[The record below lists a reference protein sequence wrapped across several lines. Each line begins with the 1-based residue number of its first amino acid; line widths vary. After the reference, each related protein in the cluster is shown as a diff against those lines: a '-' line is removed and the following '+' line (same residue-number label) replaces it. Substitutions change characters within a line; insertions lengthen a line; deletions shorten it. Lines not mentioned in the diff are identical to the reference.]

1 MDDLIQDLR
10 FAARS
15 LRKSAGFTVVALLT
29 LALGIG
35 ANTAIFSVV
44 NGVLLR
50 PLAYDQPDRLVTI
63 AESNPVQ
70 DREGFNVSYPNYL
83 EWKKQ
88 SRVFEQI
95 AAVRTMSVTL
105 TGGDEAARVLLSLI
119 SRELF
124 AVLRVEPALGRGF
137 LAEEDR
143 PGADPVVILSH
154 GLWQRRFGADPE
166 VVGKTIAINGSS
178 STVIGVMPPEFEF
191 PSEDVELWAPIG
203 LLADRM
209 QNRAVHTLTTVA
221 RLEDGVSLDEA
232 KVEMATIAARIQREF
247 PGEDPEHSTTLIP
260 LHERV
265 VGNTDTILLVL
276 MGAVAFLLLIACANV
291 ADLLMARAAARQKE
305 IAVRT
310 ALGASRWRVIRQLVT
325 ESVLLGL
332 TGGAAALALAFWGLD
347 LLIAHLPPF
356 MPRVEQI
363 GIDGRVLLFTLLI
376 SLLTGLIFGLL
387 PALKAS
393 KLDIVGSLK
402 DLVTSAAGGAR
413 DRSRRV
419 LVIAQVAL
427 SLVLLVG
434 AGLMIKSF
442 WRLQDVDPGF
452 EPQNLLTMTVSLA
465 GSPKFTTSEEVIAFY
480 ADLRGR
486 LEALPGVSSASAVN
500 ALPISGGDSDGELTI
515 EGRPFASGAAPGAS
529 FRRILPNYFR
539 TAGIPIVQGRE
550 FGERDRGE
558 EPFVVII
565 TETMA
570 GKYWPSGDAVGTRIK
585 VGPPENEPWLT
596 IVGVAADVR
605 NIGLATEPRLAT
617 YEPHTQRPWSTMNVM
632 VRTAID
638 PLSVVRGVRDEIRQ
652 AGGDLPVF
660 NIGTMRERIS
670 RSVSTERFNMILLTI
685 FATVALLLAAIG
697 LYGVIAYSV
706 SHRTRELGIRI
717 ALGAERKD
725 IVNLVVR
732 QGIPLLGA
740 GVALG
745 LIAAVGLTRFLAG
758 LLFAVSPLDATIF
771 VAVAALLAAVA
782 LLASYVPARRATAV
796 DPMQAL
802 RAE

>member
-15 LRKSAGFTVVALLT
+15 LRKSAGFTVVAVLT

-50 PLAYDQPDRLVTI
+50 PLAYEQPDRLVTI

-143 PGADPVVILSH
+143 PGADPVVILGH

-247 PGEDPEHSTTLIP
+247 PGEDPEHTTTLIP

-347 LLIAHLPPF
+347 LLVAHLPPF

-393 KLDIVGSLK
+393 KPDIVGSLK

-570 GKYWPSGDAVGTRIK
+570 RKYWPDGDAVGTRIK

-745 LIAAVGLTRFLAG
+745 LIAAAGLTRFLAG

>member
-15 LRKSAGFTVVALLT
+15 LRKSAGFTIVALLT

-191 PSEDVELWAPIG
+191 PSEDVELWAPSG

-247 PGEDPEHSTTLIP
+247 PGEDPEHTTTLIP

-347 LLIAHLPPF
+347 LLVAHLPPF

-393 KLDIVGSLK
+393 KPDIVGSLK

-539 TAGIPIVQGRE
+539 TAGIPIVRGRE

-570 GKYWPSGDAVGTRIK
+570 RKYWPDGDAVGTRIK

-605 NIGLATEPRLAT
+605 NIGLATQPGLAT

>member
-1 MDDLIQDLR
+1 
-10 FAARS
+10 
-15 LRKSAGFTVVALLT
+15 
-29 LALGIG
+29 
-35 ANTAIFSVV
+35 
-44 NGVLLR
+44 
-50 PLAYDQPDRLVTI
+50 
-63 AESNPVQ
+63 
-70 DREGFNVSYPNYL
+70 
-83 EWKKQ
+83 
-88 SRVFEQI
+88 
-95 AAVRTMSVTL
+95 
-105 TGGDEAARVLLSLI
+105 
-119 SRELF
+119 
-124 AVLRVEPALGRGF
+124 
-137 LAEEDR
+137 
-143 PGADPVVILSH
+143 
-154 GLWQRRFGADPE
+154 E

-247 PGEDPEHSTTLIP
+247 PGEDPEHTTMLIP

-347 LLIAHLPPF
+347 LLVAHLPPF

-393 KLDIVGSLK
+393 KPDIVGSLK

-570 GKYWPSGDAVGTRIK
+570 RKYWPDGDAVGTRIK

-605 NIGLATEPRLAT
+605 NIGLATQPGLAT

-745 LIAAVGLTRFLAG
+745 LIAAAGLTRFLAG

>member
-15 LRKSAGFTVVALLT
+15 LRKSAGFTVVAVLT

-347 LLIAHLPPF
+347 LLVAHLPPF

-393 KLDIVGSLK
+393 KPDIVGSLK

-452 EPQNLLTMTVSLA
+452 EPRNLLTMTVSLA

-570 GKYWPSGDAVGTRIK
+570 RKYWPDGDAVGTRIK

-717 ALGAERKD
+717 ALGAERRD
-725 IVNLVVR
+725 IINLVVR

-771 VAVAALLAAVA
+771 AAVAALLAVVA

>member
-15 LRKSAGFTVVALLT
+15 LRKSAGFTVVAVLT

-50 PLAYDQPDRLVTI
+50 PLAYEQPDRLVTI
-63 AESNPVQ
+63 TESNPVQ

-191 PSEDVELWAPIG
+191 PSEAVELWAPIG

-247 PGEDPEHSTTLIP
+247 PGEDPEHSTMLIP

-347 LLIAHLPPF
+347 LLVAHLPPF

-393 KLDIVGSLK
+393 KPDIVGSLK

-570 GKYWPSGDAVGTRIK
+570 
-585 VGPPENEPWLT
+585 
-596 IVGVAADVR
+596 
-605 NIGLATEPRLAT
+605 
-617 YEPHTQRPWSTMNVM
+617 
-632 VRTAID
+632 
-638 PLSVVRGVRDEIRQ
+638 
-652 AGGDLPVF
+652 
-660 NIGTMRERIS
+660 
-670 RSVSTERFNMILLTI
+670 
-685 FATVALLLAAIG
+685 
-697 LYGVIAYSV
+697 
-706 SHRTRELGIRI
+706 
-717 ALGAERKD
+717 RK
-725 IVNLVVR
+725 
-732 QGIPLLGA
+732 
-740 GVALG
+740 
-745 LIAAVGLTRFLAG
+745 
-758 LLFAVSPLDATIF
+758 
-771 VAVAALLAAVA
+771 
-782 LLASYVPARRATAV
+782 
-796 DPMQAL
+796 
-802 RAE
+802 